1 MCFSAVLGHT
11 ILEEYSCGQEEIE
24 YNVTLRGG
32 QFAGIFHDRGPVRNM
47 QECMHMCCNTKNCD
61 VAMMHGPKCFSVR
74 CLNDSVCET
83 IPADDEDIDMQ
94 IAHITTKG
102 SEQLSKCNSAL

>member
-1 MCFSAVLGHT
+1 MYFSVVASHT
-11 ILEEYSCGQEEIE
+11 ILEEYSCGQEDIE

-32 QFAGIFHDRGPVRNM
+32 QFAGIFHDQGPVKNM

-83 IPADDEDIDMQ
+83 IPADDEDIGMQ
-94 IAHITTKG
+94 IAHMTTKG
-102 SEQLSKCNSAL
+102 TGQLSKCN

>member
-1 MCFSAVLGHT
+1 MAGHT
-11 ILEEYSCGQEEIE
+11 ILEEYSCGQEDIE

-32 QFAGIFHDRGPVRNM
+32 QFAGIFHDQGPVKNM

-94 IAHITTKG
+94 IAHMTTKG
-102 SEQLSKCNSAL
+102 TGQLSECN